1 VDDELKRLRSAMAAA
16 GYDTKKMSAPATK
29 PMRLSREFTVWALEA
44 EVEQVPNA
52 TRLLKYA
59 YEPLETHAPPP
70 DQAEPYCCYLK
81 TVIFYEHR
89 YSGSAIK
96 GITRCEHYNLATAP
110 SPHLVD
116 YEGLFYEVSPDQ
128 VLWRNGE
135 WQFRYT
141 LDARERHAR
150 LLNLG
155 AEALRAESAK

>member
-1 VDDELKRLRSAMAAA
+1 MGATPVGSGHTIVA
-16 GYDTKKMSAPATK
+16 GM
-29 PMRLSREFTVWALEA
+29 MRISREFTVWCLEA

-52 TRLLKYA
+52 TRFLKYA
-59 YEPLETHAPPP
+59 YEPLKTHAPPP
-70 DQAEPYCCYLK
+70 NQAEPYCCYLN

-96 GITRCEHYNLATAP
+96 EITRCEHYDLSAVP

-116 YEGLFYEVSPDQ
+116 YQGLFYEISPSQ

-141 LDARERHAR
+141 LDARTRHAR

-155 AEALRAESAK
+155 AEALRAEAAA